1 VDCNPKE
8 SHLVIRF
15 IWFLSQSATWINM
28 RDQYRPLNTSVCRL
42 HDTSASG
49 CKCTRFCELFG
60 VHAAGVAQW
69 TCVFLTRQCFE
80 LHQTSIG
87 PLFRDDKEREK
98 KEIAKERKAE
108 RTKDS
113 VWALLNTFPFLFQPK
128 AQLIGAVCQNVTI
141 RTFFKDFD
149 QLDFD
154 IFWPTKNV
162 SLVADLEPS
171 LLPFPHAEPISH
183 WTPQES
189 PRSPVKRSPKRKR
202 SRRSKRKAGPKG
214 WTYRIFFSQI
224 LYKIDW
230 NNII

>member
-1 VDCNPKE
+1 MHKVLWVVWGSCSGSGTMN
-8 SHLVIRF
+8 
-15 IWFLSQSATWINM
+15 
-28 RDQYRPLNTSVCRL
+28 VC
-42 HDTSASG
+42 
-49 CKCTRFCELFG
+49 F
-60 VHAAGVAQW
+60 
-69 TCVFLTRQCFE
+69 FLTRQCFE

-141 RTFFKDFD
+141 RTFFKDLDQPLDLTYFD
-149 QLDFD
+149 QPF
-154 IFWPTKNV
+154 V

-189 PRSPVKRSPKRKR
+189 PRSPAKRSPAKRKR
-202 SRRSKRKAGPKG
+202 SRRSKRSKAGPKG